1 VTNVYHPHRPVHDYK
16 QNSIGSAIAG
26 ADQQLTDW
34 LLEMNAFRRM
44 RTALG
49 KLGERFDTRPRA
61 NDPPRGRSGSAI
73 SNITIYV
80 PKIGLGLRCDDD
92 AVA

>member
-1 VTNVYHPHRPVHDYK
+1 MTNVDHPHRPVHDYK

-34 LLEMNAFRRM
+34 LVEVNAFRRT

-49 KLGERFDTRPRA
+49 KLGERFDTCPRA
-61 NDPPRGRSGSAI
+61 NDPPNRCAGSAI
-73 SNITIYV
+73 SNIKIYV